1 MVSKLIKLSE
11 DDLDVISD
19 FFADIIEKK
28 ISASVKSQKQIL
40 AMDVHIK
47 IDYNDKNEQLSVDV
61 DVDIDTDE
69 LSKLSD
75 ERINEVID
83 DAYLELDEYINEH
96 YREWTHLPLTLLCKN
111 LEICNNNTD
120 LEKITFEEE
129 DIFIKTEIVN

>member
-1 MVSKLIKLSE
+1 MVSKLKKLSE

-28 ISASVKSQKQIL
+28 ISASVKSQKEIL
-40 AMDVHIK
+40 AMDVNIK

-96 YREWTHLPLTLLCKN
+96 YRE
-111 LEICNNNTD
+111 
-120 LEKITFEEE
+120 
-129 DIFIKTEIVN
+129 

>member
-1 MVSKLIKLSE
+1 MISKLKKLLE
-11 DDLDVISD
+11 DDLDVISY

-28 ISASVKSQKQIL
+28 ISASVKSQKEIL
-40 AMDVHIK
+40 AMDVNIK

-83 DAYLELDEYINEH
+83 DTYLELDEYINEH
-96 YREWTHLPLTLLCKN
+96 YRE
-111 LEICNNNTD
+111 
-120 LEKITFEEE
+120 
-129 DIFIKTEIVN
+129 